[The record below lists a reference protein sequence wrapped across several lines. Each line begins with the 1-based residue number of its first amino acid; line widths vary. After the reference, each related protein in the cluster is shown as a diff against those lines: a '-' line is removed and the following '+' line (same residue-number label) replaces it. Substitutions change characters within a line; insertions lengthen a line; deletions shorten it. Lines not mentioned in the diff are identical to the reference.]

1 MMPADPRFISF
12 SLPAFH
18 LSLTMLIKASLKPAW
33 YLKLVDVR
41 LRAWRRALSSLLKPA
56 GIELPVVQLVQQWIH
71 YNAHLTPCKTNT
83 CAIQVGWAL
92 LHTCRA
98 LVSFVFRLCETTFSC
113 SQTSSPFCA
122 FVIPLCYLM
131 GNSIQ
136 SCLDMGLRA
145 ACFMRRRNTL
155 AFLLE
160 RISINAHT
168 SPQPPS
174 LDCE

>member
-1 MMPADPRFISF
+1 MET
-12 SLPAFH
+12 AFH

-33 YLKLVDVR
+33 YLKLVDVH

-71 YNAHLTPCKTNT
+71 YNAHLTPCKTNA

-98 LVSFVFRLCETTFSC
+98 LVSFVFRLLWETTFSHFIMFPNLF
-113 SQTSSPFCA
+113 SFPAHLSSLY
-122 FVIPLCYLM
+122 VIYM

-145 ACFMRRRNTL
+145 ACFMRRRNSG
-155 AFLLE
+155 FSF
-160 RISINAHT
+160 RKK
-168 SPQPPS
+168 
-174 LDCE
+174 

>member
-98 LVSFVFRLCETTFSC
+98 LVSFVFRLWETTFSHFVMFPNLFSFLRIC
-113 SQTSSPFCA
+113 HPFML
-122 FVIPLCYLM
+122 FNGLLYTKLSWHGIK
-131 GNSIQ
+131 
-136 SCLDMGLRA
+136 SCMFYEEKKHSGFSFRKK
-145 ACFMRRRNTL
+145 
-155 AFLLE
+155 
-160 RISINAHT
+160 
-168 SPQPPS
+168 
-174 LDCE
+174 